1 MGKIDIT
8 IVIPNYNGE
17 KYLRT
22 CIESI
27 FAQDYSDYEIII
39 IDNDSTD
46 SDYKWIENYG
56 EIKFKRLNKN
66 YGFSRA
72 VNEGIQMARGK
83 YVLLLNNDTQL
94 CPEFL
99 KPMYDA
105 MEEDCNVF
113 GISSKMIQYHNKEL
127 IDDAGDAYTLLGWAY
142 KRGDGKSI
150 KEYEKKERVFS
161 ACAGA
166 ALYRKSVFEEI
177 GYFDESFFAYME
189 DVDISY
195 RANIYG
201 YKNIYLPEA
210 KVYHIGSAT
219 SGSKYNDFKVKLAA
233 RNNLYVPYKNM
244 PAIQLIINLPF
255 LLIGILVKAIWF
267 SKKEFGKAYVKGIS
281 EGIKG
286 LKLIKRTPFKLCH
299 LKYYVYIEWLLIKNT
314 FIYVMDKVMRQHKSI
329 PKHEIITQYEEIHK
343 EERI

>member
-22 CIESI
+22 CLESI
-27 FAQDYSDYEIII
+27 YNQGYSNYEIII
-39 IDNDSTD
+39 IDNNSTD
-46 SDYKWIENYG
+46 SDYKWLKDYG
-56 EIKFKRLNKN
+56 EIRFKRLDKN

-72 VNEGIQMARGK
+72 VNEGIKAAQGK

-99 KPMYDA
+99 SIMYIA
-105 MEEDCNVF
+105 MEKDDKIFSV
-113 GISSKMIQYHNKEL
+113 SSKMIQYHNKEL
-127 IDDAGDAYTLLGWAY
+127 IDDAGDGYTLLGWAY

-150 KEYEKKERVFS
+150 NQYERQERIFS
-161 ACAGA
+161 TCAGA
-166 ALYRKSVFEEI
+166 ALYRRDAFEEI

-201 YKNIYLPEA
+201 YKNIYLPAA

-244 PAIQLIINLPF
+244 PMIQLLINLPF
-255 LLIGILVKAIWF
+255 LLIGMLIKAIWF
-267 SKKEFGKAYVKGIS
+267 SKKGFGRTYVLGIR
-281 EGIKG
+281 EGLKG
-286 LKLIKRTPFKLCH
+286 LKLIKRIPFKVSH
-299 LKYYVYIEWLLIKNT
+299 LKYYIYIEWLLIKNT
-314 FIYVMDKVMRQHKSI
+314 FIYVMDKMM
-329 PKHEIITQYEEIHK
+329 PKHNVIKKYEEIHK

>member
-22 CIESI
+22 CLESI
-27 FAQDYSDYEIII
+27 YNQGYSNYEIII
-39 IDNDSTD
+39 IDNNSAD
-46 SDYKWIENYG
+46 SDYKWIEDYG
-56 EIKFKRLNKN
+56 EIKFKRLDKN

-72 VNEGIQMARGK
+72 VNEGIQMAQGK

-99 KPMYDA
+99 KPLYSA
-105 MEEDCNVF
+105 MEEDVKVF
-113 GISSKMIQYHNKEL
+113 SISSKMIQYHNKKL
-127 IDDAGDAYTLLGWAY
+127 IDDAGDEYTLLGWAY

-150 KEYEKKERVFS
+150 KEYEKKERIFS
-161 ACAGA
+161 TCAGA
-166 ALYRKSVFEEI
+166 ALYRRAVFEEI

-201 YKNIYLPEA
+201 YKNIYLPSA

-219 SGSKYNDFKVKLAA
+219 SGSKYNEFKVKLAA

-244 PAIQLIINLPF
+244 PIIQLLINLPF
-255 LLIGILVKAIWF
+255 LIMGMLVKAIWF
-267 SKKEFGKAYVKGIS
+267 SKKGFGRAYANGIW
-281 EGIKG
+281 EGIKS
-286 LKLIKRTPFKLCH
+286 LRSIKHIPFKIKH
-299 LKYYVYIEWLLIKNT
+299 LKHYLYIEWLLIKNT
-314 FIYVMDKVMRQHKSI
+314 FIYAVDKIM
-329 PKHEIITQYEEIHK
+329 PKHNIIKEYKEIHK